1 MKLQADKL
9 NAIAQTAVLAYQA
22 KKAADDVNVEHLPTT
37 VDNGDFE
44 LTDKIEL
51 AARTASVLLHNP
63 ESTDDELH
71 DSYIRNKADVRGES
85 SDKYVEYA
93 ELGIEAVK
101 TASTFLTIL
110 RTVISLFK

>member
-1 MKLQADKL
+1 MKLQADTL

-22 KKAADDVNVEHLPTT
+22 KKAADDTSVQHLPST

-51 AARTASVLLHNP
+51 AARTVNTLFENP
-63 ESTDDELH
+63 EATDSELH
-71 DSYIRNKADVRGES
+71 DAYAQNKAEVRGES
-85 SDKYVEYA
+85 SNKYVEYA
-93 ELGIEAVK
+93 ELGIDAVK